1 MKIFYEIWL
10 IFYKIYGRI
19 RLVIKFADVA
29 ELADVQD
36 LGSCVHDVQVR
47 PLSSAPPPKTLIG
60 FSYKCF
66 VVSGVCLSLCEQL
79 FFARFDFSANIF
91 AIQIVC

>member
-1 MKIFYEIWL
+1 M
-10 IFYKIYGRI
+10 
-19 RLVIKFADVA
+19 A

-60 FSYKCF
+60 FPYKCF
-66 VVSGVCLSLCEQL
+66 VVLGVYASLCEQL
-79 FFARFDFSANIF
+79 SFVRFLARLDFPANIF
-91 AIQIVC
+91 AI